1 MIGVKTVDIFCMK
14 QKIFLLLLSFISLTF
29 IYGCGSDSDSS
40 NKYDCYEK
48 GYAAFYTIE
57 ENGTLTSNNTRYER
71 SALTAAHKSLPYG
84 TKIKITNLNNGRSTS
99 VTINDHN
106 MPEGNYIIKL
116 SEKAA
121 SELAASQNHEFSIDI
136 VKWG

>member
-1 MIGVKTVDIFCMK
+1 MFYMKHKIIF
-14 QKIFLLLLSFISLTF
+14 FFICFFSMLF
-29 IYGCGSDSDSS
+29 IAGCGSNSNSSDSG
-40 NKYDCYEK
+40 CYES
-48 GYAAFYTIE
+48 GRAAFYTLE

-71 SALTAAHKSLPYG
+71 SALTASHKNLPYG
-84 TKIKITNLNNGRSTS
+84 TKVKVIDLNNGRNVV

-121 SELAASQNHEFSIDI
+121 NELAASEEHEFSLDI
-136 VKWG
+136 IKWG

>member
-1 MIGVKTVDIFCMK
+1 MKKKTF
-14 QKIFLLLLSFISLTF
+14 IFLLSLLALTF
-29 IYGCGSDSDSS
+29 INGCGSDSNSG
-40 NKYDCYEK
+40 NNYDCYEK
-48 GYAAFYTIE
+48 GFAAFYSIE

-71 SALTAAHKSLPYG
+71 SALTASHKNLPYG
-84 TKIKITNLNNGRSTS
+84 TIVKITNLNNGRNTN

-106 MPEGNYIIKL
+106 MPEGNYIIKI

-121 SELAASQNHEFSIDI
+121 NELAASPNHEFSIDV

>member
-1 MIGVKTVDIFCMK
+1 MKKKTF
-14 QKIFLLLLSFISLTF
+14 IFLLSLLVLTF

-48 GYAAFYTIE
+48 GYAAFYSIE
-57 ENGTLTSNNTRYER
+57 ENGTLTSNDTRYER

-84 TKIKITNLNNGRSTS
+84 TKIKVTNLNNGRSTN

>member
-1 MIGVKTVDIFCMK
+1 M
-14 QKIFLLLLSFISLTF
+14 LFIA
-29 IYGCGSDSDSS
+29 GCGSSSDGHSES
-40 NKYDCYEK
+40 ACYESGK
-48 GYAAFYTIE
+48 AAFYSLK

-71 SALTAAHKSLPYG
+71 SQLTASHKNLPYG
-84 TKIKITNLNNGRSTS
+84 TKVKVTDLNNGRNVF

-121 SELAASQNHEFSIDI
+121 NELAASEEHEFSLDI
-136 VKWG
+136 IKWG